1 MAGEPQDDCLFCKI
15 VAGQIPATIVRETDT
30 TVAFRDINPQAP
42 THVLV
47 IPKAHHKDAAA
58 LAAEAPQLAADV
70 LRETQ
75 AVADDEKL
83 DSYRTVFNTGSGAGQ
98 TVWHA
103 HAHVLGGR
111 GLEWPPDNPDR
122 TGPPP
127 TMSVRELVVL
137 GTASQVPTRHRNH
150 NGYLLRW
157 DGEGILFD
165 PGEGTQRQ
173 MLRAGVAAHDLN
185 RICVTHFHGD
195 HSLGLAGV
203 IQRINLDRVP
213 HEITAHYPRSGQRF
227 FERLRYATAYR
238 ETVALTEVPV
248 AADGPLAVT
257 PAYTLDAR
265 RLSHPVESYGYRLTE
280 PDGRRMLPERLA
292 AHGITGPD
300 VGRIQR
306 DGSLGGVALDEV
318 SEVRRGQRFAFVMD
332 TRLCEGVHA
341 LAEDS
346 DLLVI
351 ESTFLDED
359 ETLATDH
366 GHLTAGQAARVARD
380 AGVRH
385 LVLTHFSQRYSDPE
399 EFERQARA
407 AGYAG
412 ELTVARDLTR
422 VPVPKR
428 R

>member
-1 MAGEPQDDCLFCKI
+1 
-15 VAGQIPATIVRETDT
+15 
-30 TVAFRDINPQAP
+30 
-42 THVLV
+42 
-47 IPKAHHKDAAA
+47 
-58 LAAEAPQLAADV
+58 
-70 LRETQ
+70 
-75 AVADDEKL
+75 
-83 DSYRTVFNTGSGAGQ
+83 
-98 TVWHA
+98 
-103 HAHVLGGR
+103 
-111 GLEWPPDNPDR
+111 
-122 TGPPP
+122 
-127 TMSVRELVVL
+127 MSVRELVVL

-157 DGEGILFD
+157 DGEGLLFD

-173 MLRAGVAAHDLN
+173 MLRAGVAAHDID

-213 HEITAHYPRSGQRF
+213 HPVAAHYPASGQRF

-238 ETVALTEVPV
+238 ETV
-248 AADGPLAVT
+248 PLAEAPISGEGGVLART
-257 PAYTLDAR
+257 AGYTLEAR

-292 AHGITGPD
+292 AHGIRGPE
-300 VGRIQR
+300 VGRLQQE
-306 DGSLGGVALDEV
+306 GALEREGHTVTLEEV

-332 TRLCEGVHA
+332 TRLCEGAHA
-341 LAEDS
+341 LAQGC

-359 ETLATDH
+359 EPLAVEH
-366 GHLTAGQAARVARD
+366 GHLTAGQAARLAAE

-385 LVLTHFSQRYSDPE
+385 LVLTHFSQRYGDPTD
-399 EFERQARA
+399 FERQARA
-407 AGYAG
+407 AGFAG
-412 ELTVARDLTR
+412 ELTVAQDLMS
-422 VPVPKR
+422 VAVPKR

>member
-1 MAGEPQDDCLFCKI
+1 
-15 VAGQIPATIVRETDT
+15 
-30 TVAFRDINPQAP
+30 
-42 THVLV
+42 
-47 IPKAHHKDAAA
+47 
-58 LAAEAPQLAADV
+58 
-70 LRETQ
+70 
-75 AVADDEKL
+75 
-83 DSYRTVFNTGSGAGQ
+83 
-98 TVWHA
+98 
-103 HAHVLGGR
+103 
-111 GLEWPPDNPDR
+111 
-122 TGPPP
+122 
-127 TMSVRELVVL
+127 
-137 GTASQVPTRHRNH
+137 
-150 NGYLLRW
+150 
-157 DGEGILFD
+157 
-165 PGEGTQRQ
+165 

-203 IQRINLDRVP
+203 IQRINLDQVP
-213 HEITAHYPRSGQRF
+213 HEVTAHFPRSGQRF
-227 FERLRYATAYR
+227 FDRLRYATAYR
-238 ETVALTEVPV
+238 ETVALTEAPV
-248 AADGPLAVT
+248 DTDGTLAVT
-257 PAYTLDAR
+257 PAYTLDALK
-265 RLSHPVESYGYRLTE
+265 LSHPVESYGYRLTE

-292 AHGITGPD
+292 AHGIKGPD

-306 DGSLGGVALDEV
+306 EGSLDGVPLDEV

-341 LAEDS
+341 LAEGC

-385 LVLTHFSQRYSDPE
+385 LVLTHFSQRYPDPG

-407 AGYAG
+407 AGYEG
-412 ELTVARDLTR
+412 ELTVARDLMR
-422 VPVPKR
+422 IPVPKR